1 SVRRE
6 RDSSVA
12 EVANLTAAL
21 VLAREG
27 QEAERGRFDRESK
40 RAAAL
45 GEELV
50 ASEARRKVQEE
61 EISLVR
67 KQVSRLD
74 AKIEGDMSRVKANSD
89 ATARATAAG
98 AEREANSLRAGLREA
113 KAELAAAREGAR
125 QAAENADASLKAEL
139 AAAREAEA
147 ELTASEARAKAQA
160 ERAARA
166 AQLDKDTLKR
176 GLVASQTACA
186 ELRAERSRLLSEL
199 EHAATSAATAA
210 AAAAAS
216 VGSTS
221 SFSSPTGGGDGDDG
235 GAAAAS
241 AFVRARKDLEGR
253 LALAVAEAAESRA
266 EAQRLKRKLQAVSDR
281 EDEGTPP
288 GLGVGFCAR
297 TKRRN
302 GGGGTRGKDD
312 DYLFGLDG
320 DRPHRE
326 GLQEALRES
335 CGVMERIASAL
346 SAAAADRRT
355 SRRPGSDGGSE
366 LDDPRWAF
374 GRRRRGGD
382 ANEQRSSLTVAPG
395 SGRRRSN
402 RRRRA
407 FSVDSN
413 RSGVGDADLRQD
425 GFGDCAES
433 GGEGDDLRRVV
444 SRAEVREVAER
455 LRFEAARLLGVRKE
469 ERKAAGD
476 KVASLRR
483 DLRDS
488 ESREAEVTARLEESR
503 ELSREQTGFV
513 EGVWKERHRLEAE
526 LTARCEEAE
535 RLRASEDAART
546 AATVLD
552 GKVADLS
559 AALRQEQARAKREA
573 EAAVA
578 AEARDAMEALRQQ
591 LDDLRKEGEFQRLR
605 AKYEKAKGRIVALEE
620 LVAASRRVSAQAR
633 REFKGALEALK
644 LSQELLLRIH
654 RQRQNN
660 AVADP
665 TDTAT
670 PATHPAAAPAPKH
683 HHQPDAAT
691 QESHPGATEET
702 PSAAPA
708 ELAATAGERPTSAAT
723 SSLSTDAH
731 VHELAAQASK
741 LRGMSGNVKR
751 LLQLAAGEVQGALED
766 TRDSLGVAGATAAT
780 VGTQTAEGLDGPTRE
795 EVECLEQ
802 QVVRM
807 KAEAQARE
815 ADKSRL
821 SGELSAAVGELT
833 KVQGLL
839 EDKMSEAVALEAH
852 VARLETERNEARE
865 AASAAANDGLAEAKA
880 ALSDTQARLDA
891 ALATQRELRSRC
903 AELSLASG
911 AFASEVAKQKEERA
925 RSQERARLATAEL
938 RDLSAKFSRA
948 SETAAADAAAE
959 RDRLERE
966 LVATRAE
973 ARDIDTDVAQVLDAL
988 ASSEKERRRLEAE
1001 LHRQTKAARVQRRQ
1015 GEREVL
1021 EVESG
1026 RKERE
1031 TERREKVERECKVLE
1046 ARTGDLEAALAAELK
1061 KAAET
1066 GAVHEREVAG
1076 LLEEATRLRESLQ
1089 AEMERERGKWQA
1101 EQKAMRE
1108 EIMLAREDD
1117 KASWIAEATEQGYEK
1132 GKAEEH
1138 QRTAR
1143 SREREQRDLAALRK
1157 ELSESTAAFRTEASL
1172 RARAAEELSSLRVKV
1187 VQLEAALEKATGA
1200 DSSSMSHLKAEMRSV
1215 ITSLDQ
1221 DKGGDVEIRPGGGV
1235 ARRAT
1240 VHYESARRQ
1249 PAEVGR
1255 EGSAGDAKRRW
1266 STDVAQRG
1274 GEEAAAATTT
1284 VAAAAAAVPPARAG
1298 FVDEDGHSYTITPP
1312 GGVFPTPIAPR
1323 RRPSGG
1329 ARGEKIAAAAA
1340 TSSTE
1345 PLNPSGMELP
1355 AVARDTVDGKLPT
1368 VVAAPLAARC
1378 SDGGGGGGGGQIVQ
1392 GQEGE
1397 SGHDDN
1403 DDDDELD
1410 TSDNDNSFSS
1420 VLSGMSSTTRAS
1432 GVSSCLT
1439 SSTLPLPQ
1447 AAPRRESVVVRGDWK
1462 AGQREAFSQLDRKKA
1477 SF

>member
-1 SVRRE
+1 V
-6 RDSSVA
+6 
-12 EVANLTAAL
+12 
-21 VLAREG
+21 
-27 QEAERGRFDRESK
+27 
-40 RAAAL
+40 
-45 GEELV
+45 
-50 ASEARRKVQEE
+50 
-61 EISLVR
+61 
-67 KQVSRLD
+67 
-74 AKIEGDMSRVKANSD
+74 
-89 ATARATAAG
+89 
-98 AEREANSLRAGLREA
+98 
-113 KAELAAAREGAR
+113 
-125 QAAENADASLKAEL
+125 
-139 AAAREAEA
+139 
-147 ELTASEARAKAQA
+147 
-160 ERAARA
+160 
-166 AQLDKDTLKR
+166 
-176 GLVASQTACA
+176 
-186 ELRAERSRLLSEL
+186 
-199 EHAATSAATAA
+199 
-210 AAAAAS
+210 
-216 VGSTS
+216 
-221 SFSSPTGGGDGDDG
+221 
-235 GAAAAS
+235 
-241 AFVRARKDLEGR
+241 
-253 LALAVAEAAESRA
+253 
-266 EAQRLKRKLQAVSDR
+266 
-281 EDEGTPP
+281 
-288 GLGVGFCAR
+288 
-297 TKRRN
+297 
-302 GGGGTRGKDD
+302 
-312 DYLFGLDG
+312 
-320 DRPHRE
+320 
-326 GLQEALRES
+326 
-335 CGVMERIASAL
+335 ASAL

-374 GRRRRGGD
+374 GRRRREGD
-382 ANEQRSSLTVAPG
+382 ANEQRSSLTAAPG
-395 SGRRRSN
+395 SGRRRSS

-413 RSGVGDADLRQD
+413 RSGVGDADLRRD

-444 SRAEVREVAER
+444 SRAEVREVAEC

-476 KVASLRR
+476 TVASLRR

-526 LTARCEEAE
+526 LAARCEEAE

-578 AEARDAMEALRQQ
+578 AEARGAMEALRQQ

-665 TDTAT
+665 SDTAT

-708 ELAATAGERPTSAAT
+708 DLAAAAGERPTSAAT

-780 VGTQTAEGLDGPTRE
+780 VGTQTAQGLDGPTRE

-807 KAEAQARE
+807 KAEAQALE
-815 ADKSRL
+815 AEKSRL
-821 SGELSAAVGELT
+821 SDELSAAVGELT
-833 KVQGLL
+833 KIQGLL
-839 EDKMSEAVALEAH
+839 GDKMSEAVALEAH

-865 AASAAANDGLAEAKA
+865 AASAAANDRLAEAEA
-880 ALSDTQARLDA
+880 ALSDTQARLEA

-959 RDRLERE
+959 RDRLKRE

-1001 LHRQTKAARVQRRQ
+1001 VDRQTKVARVQRQQ
-1015 GEREVL
+1015 GEREAL
-1021 EVESG
+1021 EAESG
-1026 RKERE
+1026 RMERE

-1046 ARTGDLEAALAAELK
+1046 ARTGDLEAALASEMK

-1066 GAVHEREVAG
+1066 GAAHEREVAG
-1076 LLEEATRLRESLQ
+1076 LREEATRLRESLQ

-1117 KASWIAEATEQGYEK
+1117 KASSIAEATERGYEK
-1132 GKAEEH
+1132 GKEEEH

-1157 ELSESTAAFRTEASL
+1157 ELSESTAAFRAEASL

-1187 VQLEAALEKATGA
+1187 AQLEAALEKATGA
-1200 DSSSMSHLKAEMRSV
+1200 NRSSMSHLKAEMRSV

-1221 DKGGDVEIRPGGGV
+1221 NKEGDVEIRPGGGV

-1240 VHYESARRQ
+1240 VHCESARRQ

-1255 EGSAGDAKRRW
+1255 EGSAGDVKRGW

-1284 VAAAAAAVPPARAG
+1284 AATAAAAAAVPPARAG
-1298 FVDEDGHSYTITPP
+1298 VVDEDEHSYTITPP
-1312 GGVFPTPIAPR
+1312 GGVFPPPKAPR

-1329 ARGEKIAAAAA
+1329 ARGDKIAAAAA
-1340 TSSTE
+1340 AASSAE
-1345 PLNPSGMELP
+1345 PLNPKGMELP
-1355 AVARDTVDGKLPT
+1355 AVARDTVDGKLPA
-1368 VVAAPLAARC
+1368 VVAAPLAADF
-1378 SDGGGGGGGGQIVQ
+1378 SDGGEGGGGQIVP
-1392 GQEGE
+1392 GQDE
-1397 SGHDDN
+1397 SGNDDD

-1410 TSDNDNSFSS
+1410 SDNNNSF
-1420 VLSGMSSTTRAS
+1420 
-1432 GVSSCLT
+1432 
-1439 SSTLPLPQ
+1439 
-1447 AAPRRESVVVRGDWK
+1447 
-1462 AGQREAFSQLDRKKA
+1462 
-1477 SF
+1477 